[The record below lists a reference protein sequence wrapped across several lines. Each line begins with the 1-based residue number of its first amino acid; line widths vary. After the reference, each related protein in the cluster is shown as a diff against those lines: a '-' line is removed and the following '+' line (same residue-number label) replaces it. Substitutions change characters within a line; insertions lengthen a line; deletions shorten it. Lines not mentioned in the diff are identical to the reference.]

1 MVVNIPIV
9 TLDKVYIKPDEENII
24 FFDCTRINGTNRI
37 ISRTKESIDSQI
49 NNIINRF
56 CEKKII
62 LADDVVFSGNVLR
75 FIIDKL
81 NKGGVEVIGIITSIC
96 TDSSYEYFNNCL
108 KYGIRTNYIMGN
120 DVVDQV
126 CERDFYFGIAG
137 GGIMVEID
145 NKLYKTQATSFKDK
159 NKGIVINNNY
169 SNRKSFIELKVR
181 NKLLANKSG
190 SYIYNQNDKYINFKF
205 NNNKLYLKGCSYSY
219 GMNLSPSSNVSRSII
234 FENKDTYET
243 YTKNLGSITNGNYKV
258 ALPVPDNLDK
268 TRAWYEATID
278 LSDIP
283 KGEYV
288 IYITTTS
295 NITDIFE
302 MTERLSRSL
311 SDVKATINNKEYS
324 FIINYNRGSRI
335 EMIVK

>member
-56 CEKKII
+56 CGKKII
-62 LADDVVFSGNVLR
+62 IADDVVFSGNVVR
-75 FIIDKL
+75 FIVDKL
-81 NKGGVEVIGIITSIC
+81 NKGEVEVVGIITSIC

-145 NKLYKTQATSFKDK
+145 NKLYKAPYFKPFGNPNERASIPEKYEDSFSYECLRRSLNLWEEVEKLKGNIVLASSLPEEIVGVDK
-159 NKGIVINNNY
+159 NTDIVKLLKKEMNNY
-169 SNRKSFIELKVR
+169 DTNR
-181 NKLLANKSG
+181 
-190 SYIYNQNDKYINFKF
+190 
-205 NNNKLYLKGCSYSY
+205 NNG
-219 GMNLSPSSNVSRSII
+219 
-234 FENKDTYET
+234 
-243 YTKNLGSITNGNYKV
+243 
-258 ALPVPDNLDK
+258 
-268 TRAWYEATID
+268 
-278 LSDIP
+278 
-283 KGEYV
+283 
-288 IYITTTS
+288 
-295 NITDIFE
+295 
-302 MTERLSRSL
+302 
-311 SDVKATINNKEYS
+311 
-324 FIINYNRGSRI
+324 
-335 EMIVK
+335 